1 MIRPTDVMEVSFI
14 AKSLLWFFL
23 LLISLSIHEWGH
35 AFVADKLG
43 DVTPR
48 RLGRVTLNPFAHA
61 DLLGTIIFPLLCIFM
76 SSGILFGWG
85 RPVPIDPRNF
95 KRQELYTILA
105 GSAGFLGNLLLCLI
119 GSLVL
124 ILGQKYYLIGYS
136 LLELNA
142 LLIALNLLPI
152 PGLDGFYLVR
162 YLTKMS
168 DATVEFLSHWGFFIL
183 LVLINVPV
191 FRALLSF
198 FIQKIVVFF
207 LQISVFVNGL
217 FV

>member
-1 MIRPTDVMEVSFI
+1 MEISFI

-43 DVTPR
+43 DPTPR
-48 RLGRVTLNPFAHA
+48 SLGRVTLNPFAHA
-61 DLLGTIIFPLLCIFM
+61 DLFGTIIFPLLCIFM

-95 KRQELYTILA
+95 KRPEFYTILA

-119 GSLVL
+119 GSL
-124 ILGQKYYLIGYS
+124 ILAIGPQYHLIGFS
-136 LLELNA
+136 LLQLNA
-142 LLIALNLLPI
+142 LLIAFNLLPI
-152 PGLDGFYLVR
+152 PGLDGFYLVH

-168 DATVEFLSHWGFFIL
+168 EETVTFLSHWGFFIL
-183 LVLINVPV
+183 LVLINIPM
-191 FRALLSF
+191 FRELLNF

-207 LQISVFVNGL
+207 LQISLLVNGL
-217 FV
+217 FA

>member
-1 MIRPTDVMEVSFI
+1 MEISFI

-43 DVTPR
+43 DPTPR
-48 RLGRVTLNPFAHA
+48 SLGRVTLNPFAHA
-61 DLLGTIIFPLLCIFM
+61 DLFGTIIFPLLCIFM

-95 KRQELYTILA
+95 KHPELYTILA
-105 GSAGFLGNLLLCLI
+105 GSAGFFGNLLLCFI
-119 GSLVL
+119 GSL
-124 ILGQKYYLIGYS
+124 ILAIGPQYHLIGFS
-136 LLELNA
+136 LLQLNA
-142 LLIALNLLPI
+142 LLIAFNLLPI
-152 PGLDGFYLVR
+152 PGLDGFYLVH

-168 DATVEFLSHWGFFIL
+168 EETVTFLSHWGFFIL
-183 LVLINVPV
+183 LVLINIPI
-191 FRALLSF
+191 FRELLNF

-207 LQISVFVNGL
+207 LQFSIFVNGL
-217 FV
+217 FA